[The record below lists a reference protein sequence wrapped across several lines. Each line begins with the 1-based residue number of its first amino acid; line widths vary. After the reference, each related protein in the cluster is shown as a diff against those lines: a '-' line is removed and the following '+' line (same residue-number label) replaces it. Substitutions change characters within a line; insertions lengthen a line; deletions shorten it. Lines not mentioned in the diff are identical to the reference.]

1 MCNAPVL
8 RYFDAKEATTL
19 QCDTSDTGLGATLLQ
34 RGQPIAYASRP
45 LTATERNYAQI
56 EKELL
61 SVVYGM
67 EKFNQYTFG
76 RKILV
81 ESDHKPLEIIYKKPL
96 VAAPKQLQRMF
107 LHLQKYD
114 IKIIYKPGSTMYL
127 ADTLS
132 RAHLGNDDRNEQ
144 CRDQIFSVFEEINM
158 VDYLPISS
166 SSLKEIQSSSEADET
181 LQTLMDV
188 IMSGWPDTK
197 DTLPLEVGPYFH
209 VRDELSVQNG
219 MVFRGSR
226 CVIPQSLRLRMLQ
239 KLHSSHIGVEGCL
252 RRARECVYWPRM
264 NQEVSGMIAK
274 CETCRTFEIAQQ
286 KETFVPHDIPKR
298 PWSVVGTDLFTSPV
312 GDEQYLI
319 TVNYYSN
326 FWEVDRLEDSSSKTV
341 IRKLKQN
348 FARHGIPDKLIS
360 DNGPQYTSEY
370 FRSFSRKWDFEH
382 VTSSPGYPQS
392 NGLAESAVKTVKK
405 LIRKARHSG
414 NDPWLAILDHR
425 NTPSQGVNA
434 SPAQRLMNRRTK
446 TL

>member
-1 MCNAPVL
+1 M
-8 RYFDAKEATTL
+8 
-19 QCDTSDTGLGATLLQ
+19 
-34 RGQPIAYASRP
+34 
-45 LTATERNYAQI
+45 
-56 EKELL
+56 
-61 SVVYGM
+61 
-67 EKFNQYTFG
+67 
-76 RKILV
+76 

-132 RAHLGNDDRNEQ
+132 RAHLGNDNRNEQ

-209 VRDELSVQNG
+209 IRDELSVQNG